1 MFFVAGDTAT
11 FISFIFNVTNCW
23 LYLLSTTC
31 PLCCQDLYRMQ
42 GDHAKEQEGA
52 AMHATYSQT
61 LLKDHFSATQMAEHQ
76 LINWTDGSFPQ
87 F

>member
-1 MFFVAGDTAT
+1 
-11 FISFIFNVTNCW
+11 
-23 LYLLSTTC
+23 
-31 PLCCQDLYRMQ
+31 MQ
-42 GDHAKEQEGA
+42 GDHANEQEGA